1 VAFARTGAHLLQ
13 LLCSI
18 LEFCSTARSS
28 LRKVFRENGNRNV
41 QGPHSLASED
51 VLEVLS
57 GDLSCFYFFVLTFFG
72 DVYFDTT
79 GVLFT
84 AQSLPQDFLSRL
96 SLSYHVSMVSSF
108 FECVMRVCQYVCNV
122 YCTRSEALVII
133 EKGKEGRGGC
143 VLVAR
148 RDERCQKVYIFIC
161 IYGQGRKK
169 CMMRLV

>member
-57 GDLSCFYFFVLTFFG
+57 GDLSCFFFVLTFFG

-84 AQSLPQDFLSRL
+84 AQSLPQDFLFTSL
-96 SLSYHVSMVSSF
+96 SLIMYQWSLISLSV
-108 FECVMRVCQYVCNV
+108 
-122 YCTRSEALVII
+122 
-133 EKGKEGRGGC
+133 
-143 VLVAR
+143 
-148 RDERCQKVYIFIC
+148 
-161 IYGQGRKK
+161 
-169 CMMRLV
+169 